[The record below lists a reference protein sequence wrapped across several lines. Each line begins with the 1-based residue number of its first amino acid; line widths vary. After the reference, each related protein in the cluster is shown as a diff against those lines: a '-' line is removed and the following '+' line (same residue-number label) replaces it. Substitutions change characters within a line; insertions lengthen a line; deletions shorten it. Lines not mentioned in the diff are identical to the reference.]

1 MPPVNSTMLAIGTT
15 APAFSLPSGDGTVH
29 SLEDCVGPSGVLVA
43 FICNH
48 CPYVKHV
55 FEELTRLGNDLPAQ
69 GVGMV
74 GIMSNDIERYPDDGP
89 EKMIETARENGWT
102 FPYLLD
108 QDQSIAQRYN
118 AACTP
123 DFFLFDGECRL
134 VYRGQLDDTRPDA
147 GTPDGADLRKAV
159 AALLSG
165 EPPLEAQTPSLG
177 CSIKWIPGQEP
188 DWFATTT

>member
-1 MPPVNSTMLAIGTT
+1 MPPVESTMLAIGTT
-15 APAFSLPSGDGTVH
+15 APAFSLPSADGTIH
-29 SLEDCVGPSGVLVA
+29 TLEDCVGPSGLLVA

-55 FEELTRLGNDLPAQ
+55 FEELTRLGNDLPPQ

-89 EKMIETARENGWT
+89 EKMGETAQANGWT

-108 QDQSIAQRYN
+108 QDQSIARAYK

-123 DFFLFDGECRL
+123 DFYLFDGECKL
-134 VYRGQLDDTRPDA
+134 VYRGQLDGSRPNS
-147 GTPDGADLRKAV
+147 GMTVDGADLRKAV
-159 AALLSG
+159 ATLLSG
-165 EPPLEAQTPSLG
+165 EPALDAQTPSLG
-177 CSIKWIPGQEP
+177 CSIKWKASGAP
-188 DWFATTT
+188 DCFPT